1 MIDNGTKEKIQMGK
15 KVEIPEE
22 LGVPSIEIIE
32 PQEVKRSLGY
42 FAEDGNYGDAV
53 GLLVLETTYWRE
65 IDWEILEAA
74 SDSQRVNVA
83 KLITESYEKP
93 EDLAALYTK
102 FEQYGID
109 LDDFMPREELQLD
122 NDQAIG

>member
-1 MIDNGTKEKIQMGK
+1 MGK

-32 PQEVKRSLGY
+32 PQEVKRTIGY
-42 FAEDGNYGDAV
+42 FAEDGNYGDAS

-65 IDWEILEAA
+65 IDWEILDAA
-74 SDSQRVNVA
+74 SDSQRCNVA
-83 KLITESYEKP
+83 RLITESYEKP
-93 EDLAALYTK
+93 DELNELYIK

>member
-1 MIDNGTKEKIQMGK
+1 MGK

-32 PQEVKRSLGY
+32 PQEVKRTLGY
-42 FAEDGNYGDAV
+42 FAADGNYGDAA

-65 IDWEILEAA
+65 IDWEILDAA
-74 SDSQRVNVA
+74 SDTHRVSVA

-93 EDLAALYTK
+93 EELASLYEK

-109 LDDFMPREELQLD
+109 LDDFMPREDLELD
-122 NDQAIG
+122 KD